1 MSIRPET
8 GGMNIR
14 PETGGMNIASPQ
26 GKIKTGKASLIGGI
40 AVAIAALALWTVI
53 TRELGMDTTVW
64 MIVGLMVSAGIG
76 AWIRI
81 ADL

>member
-1 MSIRPET
+1 MT
-8 GGMNIR
+8 
-14 PETGGMNIASPQ
+14 IASPK

-40 AVAIAALALWTVI
+40 AVAIAAFALWMVI
-53 TRELGMDTTVW
+53 ARELGVDTTAW
-64 MIVGLMVSAGIG
+64 MIAGLIVSAGIG